1 MVELVEEAGVL
12 HGYLE
17 NQLFSPNLER
27 GKQIIWARGAA
38 AAGRPYLARAAEEHG
53 GPHMPWFWQGDLQ
66 GGGVLNDMMCH
77 SLEVGRYLLTKP
89 GAPRDSIRPVKVS
102 AQIASLKWSRPD
114 YVKQLRGTMT
124 DKVDYG
130 KHPAEDWARACVT
143 YVDEA
148 GTPLIVEATTSW
160 SFVGAGLRL
169 SMELLGPEYSMSVS
183 TLDGGTKVFFSRHL
197 QEQQA
202 GEDLIEKQNAEQGL
216 MPIVGNEAAEY
227 GYENENRA
235 FTRSFLDGIQPELNF
250 HAGRDVTELLMACY
264 MSAEEERVIEWKP
277 ANLQVV
283 RAAAGQAI
291 GSAII
296 PPMTASNR
304 CHRVYS
310 SWIAS
315 GNAQMPMLTAAE
327 KADGWKL
334 MFDGKSLA
342 GWRGYKDEKAPGGW
356 RAFDGELVR
365 LGGGGDLMT
374 VEQYGDFEMRFEWK
388 ITEYGNS
395 GVIYRIATT
404 EPYPWHTG
412 PEYQVLDNGHHPD
425 GKNAIT
431 SSGSNYA
438 VNSR

>member
-124 DKVDYG
+124 AKVDYG

-143 YVDEA
+143 YVDDA

-235 FTRSFLDGIQPELNF
+235 FTRSFLDGVQPELNF

-277 ANLQVV
+277 ANLKSYV
-283 RAAAGQAI
+283 
-291 GSAII
+291 
-296 PPMTASNR
+296 PPPAR
-304 CHRVYS
+304 R
-310 SWIAS
+310 
-315 GNAQMPMLTAAE
+315 
-327 KADGWKL
+327 
-334 MFDGKSLA
+334 
-342 GWRGYKDEKAPGGW
+342 
-356 RAFDGELVR
+356 
-365 LGGGGDLMT
+365 
-374 VEQYGDFEMRFEWK
+374 
-388 ITEYGNS
+388 
-395 GVIYRIATT
+395 
-404 EPYPWHTG
+404 
-412 PEYQVLDNGHHPD
+412 
-425 GKNAIT
+425 
-431 SSGSNYA
+431 
-438 VNSR
+438 